1 MLGNSLIVPA
11 CAAAAL
17 QFSTLAVAE
26 VCPGVPAWCRTGPLA
41 GALTAAGNR
50 LLPAAEMGLGKTVQL
65 AAFLAGLH
73 QSGLFKPTLIVCP
86 ATVLR
91 QWLRE
96 LRLWYPLFRVV
107 ILHDSSKSS
116 SRIRQSRRWALLPAG
131 PLHLLQYPAWVTP
144 LSCMCIACQWSAVHA

>member
-1 MLGNSLIVPA
+1 
-11 CAAAAL
+11 
-17 QFSTLAVAE
+17 
-26 VCPGVPAWCRTGPLA
+26 
-41 GALTAAGNR
+41 
-50 LLPAAEMGLGKTVQL
+50 MGLGKTVQL

-116 SRIRQSRRWALLPAG
+116 SRIRQSRRWAVLPAG
-131 PLHLLQYPAWVTP
+131 LLHLLRYTACVTHTVLFVLG
-144 LSCMCIACQWSAVHA
+144 LSVLCSVCIKVQMVRTTATYEARATWPCPSTGSAAVGARS

>member
-1 MLGNSLIVPA
+1 MPQTRALARTMN
-11 CAAAAL
+11 AAEI
-17 QFSTLAVAE
+17 TM
-26 VCPGVPAWCRTGPLA
+26 R
-41 GALTAAGNR
+41 
-50 LLPAAEMGLGKTVQL
+50 PAAEMGLGKTVQL

-116 SRIRQSRRWALLPAG
+116 SRIRQSRR
-131 PLHLLQYPAWVTP
+131 
-144 LSCMCIACQWSAVHA
+144 